1 MPRGLNC
8 QCGEDGTSR
17 SVCSVNQEDFM
28 TTRQY
33 EPATTT
39 QPAVDALRPAAG
51 YALGAL
57 RIVVGWTFLWAFFDK
72 LFALGFS
79 TGRDETGA
87 VDRFGDA
94 AWINGGSP
102 TEGFLAFGA
111 DGPFEGFYHAIAGAT
126 LTDWAFMFGLLA
138 IGVSMSLGIF
148 RRLGTLAG
156 VVMYVMMWTVVLPP
170 ENNPITD
177 DHILGAAAVLVLGLF
192 GASRYLGLGCWW
204 ERQALVQQ
212 YRILR

>member
-1 MPRGLNC
+1 MK
-8 QCGEDGTSR
+8 QR
-17 SVCSVNQEDFM
+17 SACSVNEEDLM

-33 EPATTT
+33 EPVTATTT
-39 QPAVDALRPAAG
+39 PAVDAIPPAAG

-57 RIVVGWTFLWAFFDK
+57 RLVVGWTFLWAFFDK

-102 TEGFLAFGA
+102 TEGFLKFGA
-111 DGPFEGFYHAIAGAT
+111 DGPFAGFYHAIAGAT
-126 LTDWAFMFGLLA
+126 LTNWAFMFGLLA
-138 IGVSMSLGIF
+138 IGVSMSLGVF
-148 RRLGTLAG
+148 RILGTLAG
-156 VVMYVMMWTVVLPP
+156 VVMYLMMWTVVLPP
-170 ENNPITD
+170 ENNPLID
-177 DHILGAAAVLVLGLF
+177 DHILGAAAVLVLGLL
-192 GASRYLGLGCWW
+192 GASRYLGLGSWW
-204 ERQALVQQ
+204 ERQAVVQE

>member
-1 MPRGLNC
+1 
-8 QCGEDGTSR
+8 
-17 SVCSVNQEDFM
+17 M
-28 TTRQY
+28 TTRQLD
-33 EPATTT
+33 PVTATTT
-39 QPAVDALRPAAG
+39 PAVDALSPVAR

-57 RIVVGWTFLWAFFDK
+57 RLVVGWTFLWAFFDK

-102 TEGFLAFGA
+102 TEGFLKFGA

-126 LTDWAFMFGLLA
+126 LTNWAFMFGLLA

-156 VVMYVMMWTVVLPP
+156 VVMYLMMWTVVLPP

-177 DHILGAAAVLVLGLF
+177 DHILGAAAVLVLGLL

-204 ERQALVQQ
+204 ERQAIVQQ

>member
-1 MPRGLNC
+1 
-8 QCGEDGTSR
+8 
-17 SVCSVNQEDFM
+17 M
-28 TTRQY
+28 TTRQH
-33 EPATTT
+33 EPVTVQTDSVVHA
-39 QPAVDALRPAAG
+39 PSPAAG

-57 RIVVGWTFLWAFFDK
+57 RLIVGWTFLWAFLDK
-72 LFALGFS
+72 MFALGFS

-94 AWINGGSP
+94 AFIHGASP

-111 DGPFEGFYHAIAGAT
+111 DGPFAGFYNAIAGAT

-138 IGVSMSLGIF
+138 IGVSMSLGVF
-148 RRLGTLAG
+148 RVLGTVAG
-156 VVMYVMMWTVVLPP
+156 VTMYVMMWTVALPP
-170 ENNPITD
+170 ENNPLVD

-204 ERQALVQQ
+204 ERQAIVQR
-212 YRILR
+212 YRVLR

>member
-1 MPRGLNC
+1 MKK
-8 QCGEDGTSR
+8 R
-17 SVCSVNQEDFM
+17 STCSVNEEDLM
-28 TTRQY
+28 TTRQH
-33 EPATTT
+33 EPVTATTT
-39 QPAVDALRPAAG
+39 TPAVDALSPAAG

-57 RIVVGWTFLWAFFDK
+57 RLVVGWTFLWAFFDK

-126 LTDWAFMFGLLA
+126 LTNWAFMLGLLA
-138 IGVSMSLGIF
+138 IGVSMSLGVF
-148 RRLGTLAG
+148 RRLGTLGG
-156 VVMYVMMWTVVLPP
+156 VVMYLMMWTVALPP
-170 ENNPITD
+170 ENNPIID
-177 DHILGAAAVLVLGLF
+177 DHVLGAAAVLVLGVL
-192 GASRYLGLGCWW
+192 GAGRYLGLGCWW
-204 ERQALVQQ
+204 ERQAIVQQ

>member
-1 MPRGLNC
+1 
-8 QCGEDGTSR
+8 
-17 SVCSVNQEDFM
+17 M
-28 TTRQY
+28 TTRQLD
-33 EPATTT
+33 PVTATTT
-39 QPAVDALRPAAG
+39 PAVDALSPVAQH
-51 YALGAL
+51 ALGAL

-102 TEGFLAFGA
+102 TEGFLKFGA

-126 LTDWAFMFGLLA
+126 LTNWAFMFGLLA

-156 VVMYVMMWTVVLPP
+156 VVMYLMMWTVVLPP
-170 ENNPITD
+170 ENNPIFD
-177 DHILGAAAVLVLGLF
+177 DHILGAAAVLVLGLL

-204 ERQALVQQ
+204 ERQTIVQQ